1 MVIAVMDVTDE
12 RLSGNQSLKHL
23 SSLNPSQVPVWQY
36 EALCDGLGLGGERW
50 KGKLSHE
57 VMLHTSAAFF
67 FPFFLLSLNLIFFFF
82 FFLCWSKSFLGLFPA
97 TPALCS
103 PCIYLAIM

>member
-36 EALCDGLGLGGERW
+36 KALCDGLGLGGERW

-57 VMLHTSAAFF
+57 VMLHTSVAFF

-82 FFLCWSKSFLGLFPA
+82 LLLV
-97 TPALCS
+97 
-103 PCIYLAIM
+103 